1 MDFRIA
7 IAGTNY
13 RVDLVILCVEL
24 LCNVLGFLCDELLQ
38 KLLCVHCLLSYA
50 LNCFFFM
57 TAVSCTYHLPC
68 HFLGVVSNRST

>member
-1 MDFRIA
+1 VDFRIA

-13 RVDLVILCVEL
+13 RVDLAILCVEL

-50 LNCFFFM
+50 LNCFF
-57 TAVSCTYHLPC
+57 L
-68 HFLGVVSNRST
+68 

>member
-50 LNCFFFM
+50 LNCFFYD
-57 TAVSCTYHLPC
+57 SCELYISFAMPFSWSGLQ
-68 HFLGVVSNRST
+68 

>member
-50 LNCFFFM
+50 LNCFF
-57 TAVSCTYHLPC
+57 L
-68 HFLGVVSNRST
+68 